1 MLGIENVKIQQK
13 LKLRSEDCNK
23 EDPDSYVLHAW
34 GRGAE
39 GQLGTNPS
47 KEITKPFKFK
57 LPQDC

>member
-1 MLGIENVKIQQK
+1 MKIQQK